1 MQEGPQTAAWQLVGS
16 GLATIVF
23 VTPSLVAAFGTSD
36 RKFEIAQGDRVRLVL
51 RFGLSAV
58 GYVAIIVAG
67 FLLLASQI
75 DAFVVVM

>member
-1 MQEGPQTAAWQLVGS
+1 M
-16 GLATIVF
+16 
-23 VTPSLVAAFGTSD
+23 AAFGTSD